1 MNINISNII
10 DSHYSQNQE
19 VPDEAVLLRN
29 LSSKEAGISMLLSM
43 AKGDSFTGQ
52 VTNIT
57 GNQITLLVGNNANIT
72 ATLSDALSYNIGDTA
87 SFTIQSNEGER
98 IVLKSDNPAPNLLN
112 ERGIRTAL
120 QNANLAVNDTT
131 VNLVLNLMKHNMPID
146 GDTLN
151 RYVKILNDVET
162 ATAEDVVLLS
172 KMNIPVTKENIAA
185 LHDYYNYSEGITAKV
200 NSLID
205 SVVDAV
211 FSEGEVPVPEEMT
224 ALSDNEVQNMP
235 KELPPAKEPPV
246 FDGDKGAVSD
256 EAVTS
261 NARSDALDPGADKNS
276 TAVPAKNNLPIPTTV
291 REFISAIKPD
301 FDFSKTDFS
310 DIKTPAKLKA
320 FLHKITGESFFL
332 KPSEINKDNVNRLFE
347 RVLSASERLV
357 ARFSDNPR
365 TMPIADAGKN
375 IAGDV
380 NFLNEL
386 NNFLTFVQLPLKM
399 TEQNA
404 HADLYVYKR
413 PKSIKSESDELK
425 AFLHLNMEH
434 LGLLDIYVTLN
445 NRDVS
450 TDFKVEDEATL
461 DYIEAHLDMLNA
473 SLIKLGY
480 NVKLSASVNDGDY
493 SFKKNVIETK
503 LPPVDVKRFSFDV
516 RA

>member
-1 MNINISNII
+1 M
-10 DSHYSQNQE
+10 
-19 VPDEAVLLRN
+19 
-29 LSSKEAGISMLLSM
+29 
-43 AKGDSFTGQ
+43 
-52 VTNIT
+52 
-57 GNQITLLVGNNANIT
+57 
-72 ATLSDALSYNIGDTA
+72 
-87 SFTIQSNEGER
+87 
-98 IVLKSDNPAPNLLN
+98 
-112 ERGIRTAL
+112 
-120 QNANLAVNDTT
+120 
-131 VNLVLNLMKHNMPID
+131 
-146 GDTLN
+146 
-151 RYVKILNDVET
+151 
-162 ATAEDVVLLS
+162 
-172 KMNIPVTKENIAA
+172 
-185 LHDYYNYSEGITAKV
+185 
-200 NSLID
+200 
-205 SVVDAV
+205 
-211 FSEGEVPVPEEMT
+211 
-224 ALSDNEVQNMP
+224 
-235 KELPPAKEPPV
+235 
-246 FDGDKGAVSD
+246 
-256 EAVTS
+256 
-261 NARSDALDPGADKNS
+261 
-276 TAVPAKNNLPIPTTV
+276 
-291 REFISAIKPD
+291 
-301 FDFSKTDFS
+301 
-310 DIKTPAKLKA
+310 KTPAKLKA

-347 RVLSASERLV
+347 RVLSASERLSE
-357 ARFSDNPR
+357 RFSDNPR

-445 NRDVS
+445 NRNVS

-493 SFKKNVIETK
+493 SFKKNVIEAK